1 MQHTRIFVASLSLA
15 AFVSACASDATDSG
29 SADTSSVSTVD
40 NATTDSTSVDSTIGD
55 STTSADTGSTSGSGS
70 TDTTSMDDRLNK
82 AADALKDG
90 DFTTMLRLLRL
101 SGVAD
106 EIEGHEI
113 TILAPTDEAF
123 KDISSDDLQN
133 LLTNPTQI
141 DDVLKRHIIDEL
153 LTYDELSA
161 KTEVTTMS
169 GDTLTVE
176 NNNGE
181 VTVDGAVVSP
191 PESDAT
197 SGENGQELA
206 VFAID
211 RVLLEGS

>member
-1 MQHTRIFVASLSLA
+1 MQHQRIFVGALALA
-15 AFVSACASDATDSG
+15 ALVTACGDDTDTAGDS
-29 SADTSSVSTVD
+29 SSVSTPE
-40 NATTDSTSVDSTIGD
+40 
-55 STTSADTGSTSGSGS
+55 SADTLATGTTSDVATSDS
-70 TDTTSMDDRLNK
+70 TDSSDDSMDSRLER

-90 DFTTMLRLLRL
+90 DFTTMLRLLEL
-101 SGVAD
+101 SGIAD

-113 TILAPTDEAF
+113 TILAPTDSAF
-123 KDISSDDLQN
+123 TDISSDELEN

-153 LTYDELSA
+153 LTYDELAAMS
-161 KTEVTTMS
+161 EVTTMS
-169 GDTLTVE
+169 GDTLAVSVE
-176 NNNGE
+176 DGE

-191 PESDAT
+191 PEADAA
-197 SGENGQELA
+197 SGESGQELA